1 MTETMNEA
9 TYKPHL
15 PQLLHSFPF
24 SVTKQKHLHTFRYR
38 GTGRKQAE
46 RCRGMSLHSNTSIIQ
61 QKHFATD
68 ILSFFNTGFNIWD
81 ERIIV
86 KTFLGELWGKNKD
99 LTGLLW
105 IHYLSGADEKHSE
118 WEYLLTQQ
126 LWEKDLRNRRGKR
139 TKVALTFWFSSISL
153 RISEVTTVFV
163 KDLREEREMWAFTLK
178 MIH

>member
-9 TYKPHL
+9 TYKRHL
-15 PQLLHSFPF
+15 VQLLHSFPF
-24 SVTKQKHLHTFRYR
+24 SVTKQKLLHTFRYR
-38 GTGRKQAE
+38 GTRRKQAE
-46 RCRGMSLHSNTSIIQ
+46 RCRGMSLHSITSIQ
-61 QKHFATD
+61 PKHFAID
-68 ILSFFNTGFNIWD
+68 ILTFFNTGFNIWE

-99 LTGLLW
+99 LTGLFW

-118 WEYLLTQQ
+118 WEYLLKQK
-126 LWEKDLRNRRGKR
+126 LWEKDLTGKR

-153 RISEVTTVFV
+153 RISELTTVFV